1 VTQLQIHGILLRVE
15 QRGDG
20 QPLLLLHGFMGSGES
35 WTPRSAVFAE
45 HGIRS
50 IAVDLIGH
58 GTSDAPVDPSRYRM
72 ERCVEDLLEL
82 LDRLELRRVGVLGY
96 SMGGRLALHLA
107 SAAPERVS
115 ALVLESASPGLADP
129 SERER
134 RIASDE
140 ALAAALERDGLAT
153 FVDRW
158 EQQPLF
164 ASQRSL
170 STDERAR
177 LRAQRMRQRP
187 VGLANSLR
195 GYGTGR
201 QASLWDRLPML
212 DIPTL
217 VVVGALD
224 EKFNT
229 IGRRMADALPR
240 ARLAVVPEAGHT
252 VHLEQPR
259 AFDDLV
265 LGFLGATGDGRE
277 DPRIAEVGQR

>member
-1 VTQLQIHGILLRVE
+1 MTRLQIHGIQLHVE

-20 QPLLLLHGFMGSGES
+20 QPLLLLHGFMGSGEA
-35 WTPRSAVFAE
+35 WAPRAAVLAE
-45 HGIRS
+45 HGIRTL
-50 IAVDLIGH
+50 AVDLIGH
-58 GTSDAPVDPSRYRM
+58 GASDAPADPERYRM
-72 ERCVEDLLEL
+72 ERCVADLLEL
-82 LDRLELRRVGVLGY
+82 LDRLEPRRVAVLGY
-96 SMGGRLALHLA
+96 SMGGRVALHLA

-140 ALAAALERDGLAT
+140 ALAATLERDGLAA

-158 EQQPLF
+158 ERQPLF

-170 STDERAR
+170 PPDERAR
-177 LRAQRMRQRP
+177 LRAERLRQRP
-187 VGLANSLR
+187 LGLANSLR

-201 QASLWDRLPML
+201 QAPLWDRLPLL

-224 EKFNT
+224 EKFHM
-229 IGRRMADALPR
+229 IGQRMADTLPR

-265 LGFLGATGDGRE
+265 LGFLGATGAGVDA
-277 DPRIAEVGQR
+277 PRIAEVRQR